1 MAEQIP
7 EAWVGQEVIVY
18 FEPAQRQAGTLED
31 VSERG
36 IVVRSTR
43 DETEHVF
50 WYPLTS
56 VTQLLKGGPQGGYI
70 LILNPSSHN
79 TATRM
84 AQDEREGARRCQALR
99 LAGQPT
105 SRHSS

>member
-7 EAWVGQEVIVY
+7 EAWIGQEVIVY
-18 FEPAQRQAGTLED
+18 FGPAGQRQAGTLED

-43 DETEHVF
+43 EETENVF

-56 VTQLLKGGPQGGYI
+56 VTRLLKGRPQGAEI
-70 LILNPSSHN
+70 SSY
-79 TATRM
+79 
-84 AQDEREGARRCQALR
+84 
-99 LAGQPT
+99 
-105 SRHSS
+105 

>member
-18 FEPAQRQAGTLED
+18 FGAGHRQAGTLD
-31 VSERG
+31 HVSERG

-43 DETEHVF
+43 EDMENVF

-56 VTQLLKGGPQGGYI
+56 VTRLLKGRPQGAM
-70 LILNPSSHN
+70 LSHS
-79 TATRM
+79 
-84 AQDEREGARRCQALR
+84 EPEF
-99 LAGQPT
+99 
-105 SRHSS
+105 S

>member
-7 EAWVGQEVIVY
+7 EAWVGQEVIVLY
-18 FEPAQRQAGTLED
+18 GPGHRQAGTLED

-43 DETEHVF
+43 EGKENVF

-56 VTQLLKGGPQGGYI
+56 C
-70 LILNPSSHN
+70 NP
-79 TATRM
+79 AP
-84 AQDEREGARRCQALR
+84 EG
-99 LAGQPT
+99 
-105 SRHSS
+105 

>member
-7 EAWVGQEVIVY
+7 DTWVGQEVIVY
-18 FEPAQRQAGTLED
+18 FGAGHRQAGTLEA

-43 DETEHVF
+43 QDLENVF

-56 VTQLLKGGPQGGYI
+56 VTRLLKGSPQGAEIG
-70 LILNPSSHN
+70 SF
-79 TATRM
+79 
-84 AQDEREGARRCQALR
+84 
-99 LAGQPT
+99 
-105 SRHSS
+105 

>member
-18 FEPAQRQAGTLED
+18 FGPGQRQAGMLED
-31 VSERG
+31 VSERD

-43 DETEHVF
+43 DETENVF

-56 VTQLLKGGPQGGYI
+56 VTRLLQGRPQGAHIY
-70 LILNPSSHN
+70 SF
-79 TATRM
+79 
-84 AQDEREGARRCQALR
+84 
-99 LAGQPT
+99 
-105 SRHSS
+105 